1 MRTQVTVDYV
11 STLRPFTPA
20 VPPGTPVTLA
30 AELPPNL
37 MQANSQ
43 LLAQFPNVA
52 RTLKAGTSEARPST
66 IVFSVV
72 PGHHGNA
79 GFLVHV
85 PPSIEAQD
93 PQFAEKLC
101 FALQDA
107 VKHGGVDTDRRYGQ
121 INTAALLLHHFGC
134 DFRILL
140 DLVKDDHSL
149 HDLCSPFVSEEPVFQ
164 LYQHEGQI
172 NFAVVHIGYG
182 DVAQSQMQRCLAVLD
197 KAGRSTVGLALLA
210 ELIQTKSKYGVEAYG
225 PYALCEMYVTRV
237 LAGSDLANPAA
248 ATKAVETM
256 VAAVDNLKK
265 HFTGGPEAPFK
276 LCGPL
281 LVRLC
286 SKESCHPALAWK
298 LLQHLCPYGF
308 VNKKDEECVALE
320 ALFQAAMRE
329 GAHEPAEGAINALLE
344 MTVSSAEAAH
354 QRCLSLLQEHEA
366 NRPLDEANPHRQT
379 LRAAGFE
386 FRFAW
391 SSDKG
396 RAQSAFVLY
405 PTAMVREDPIETA
418 VKTGQ
423 APTALKTDE
432 PPTKF
437 VGAQHGRALVDF
449 ALSLMGPAARGG
461 LACRYLVAVAEFLL
475 QHHAALPQAAQ
486 AVVLGKLTNTVVQTI
501 CAQCQSARKLGPA
514 STPSIGAS
522 LPMFV
527 EAQTLGFAMFRV
539 QELAEAGDEDGMD
552 NLIRWVQQHKQQLFG
567 HLPASILPHAL
578 QSAEGAEPDS
588 SMVDEDNARVEMMPL
603 SSRLIDLV
611 AELVESDALSHAPD
625 VAAALFGYWT
635 AFTGSGEL
643 GYHKTRVQHVASAT
657 VQSRSPQAWATM
669 KSVAEHARQA
679 LLDSA
684 ARGNAGS
691 PAAVDLFGSLI
702 DLVAG
707 AENAPTN
714 EVSAWAIQFHED
726 LGRDQ
731 ELLGSLSQIEPNAT
745 IWPQLGSTALLLGK
759 NQFATVHGI
768 LVASAL
774 THGAMWDAR
783 LSVAFE
789 TTLKHCLAKGL
800 HAEAI
805 GLFMIRKDCIDQSV
819 AAPQPQSQRLDVW
832 TLLSLISVIRDSLV
846 ERTYPGVS
854 RDDALC
860 ALLVELLVQAPELA
874 AARLDAVL
882 SSTVGTSTVASEHPT
897 LASRVHLEFAK
908 HFFAQG
914 DRAAMLRAFSDAM
927 ANVPDDEDARVEV
940 KLLCEEFMASVQ
952 SGKGGDDDWRGAIQQ
967 MGAHHKV

>member
-1 MRTQVTVDYV
+1 MRTEVTVDYV
-11 STLRPFTPA
+11 STFRPFTPA

-37 MQANSQ
+37 LQANSQ

-52 RTLKAGTSEARPST
+52 RTLRAGTSEARPPT

-79 GFLVHV
+79 GFVVHV

-93 PQFAEKLC
+93 PQFSHKLC

-107 VKHGGVDTDRRYGQ
+107 VKHGAVDTDRRYGQ

-140 DLVKDDHSL
+140 DLVKDDSL
-149 HDLCSPFVSEEPVFQ
+149 HDLCAPFVGEEPVFQ

-182 DVAQSQMQRCLAVLD
+182 DVARSQVQRCLAVLD

-237 LAGSDLANPAA
+237 LAGGDLANTPA
-248 ATKAVETM
+248 ATKAVGTM
-256 VAAVDNLKK
+256 AAAVDNLKK
-265 HFTGGPEAPFK
+265 HFTGGPEAPFR
-276 LCGPL
+276 LCEPL

-320 ALFQAAMRE
+320 SLFQAAMRE

-354 QRCLSLLQEHEA
+354 QRCLGLLQEHEA
-366 NRPLDEANPHRQT
+366 NRPLDDANPHRQT

-391 SSDKG
+391 SSDTG
-396 RAQSAFVLY
+396 REQSAFVLH

-432 PPTKF
+432 PLTKF

-449 ALSLMGPAARGG
+449 ALSLVDPATRGG

-475 QHHAALPQAAQ
+475 QQHAALPQAAQ
-486 AVVLGKLTNTVVQTI
+486 AVVLGKLTNTVVRMI

-514 STPSIGAS
+514 STPSIAAS

-527 EAQTLGFAMFRV
+527 EAQTLSFAMSRV

-567 HLPASILPHAL
+567 HLPASILPHGL
-578 QSAEGAEPDS
+578 RSSEGSEPDS
-588 SMVDEDNARVEMMPL
+588 SMVDEGQALLEMMPL
-603 SSRLIDLV
+603 SSRLTELI

-679 LLDSA
+679 LLDFA
-684 ARGNAGS
+684 ARGGAGS
-691 PAAVDLFGSLI
+691 PAAVDLFGSVI

-707 AENAPTN
+707 AANAPN
-714 EVSAWAIQFHED
+714 EVSAWAIQFLED

-731 ELLGSLSQIEPNAT
+731 ELLASLSQVASNAA
-745 IWPQLGSTALLLGK
+745 IWPRLGSTALLLGK
-759 NQFATVHGI
+759 DQFATAYGT
-768 LVASAL
+768 LVACAS
-774 THGAMWDAR
+774 THGVTWDAR
-783 LSVAFE
+783 LAVAFE
-789 TTLKHCLAKGL
+789 MTLKHCLAKGL

-805 GLFMIRKDCIDQSV
+805 ALFMIRKDCVDRSV
-819 AAPQPQSQRLDVW
+819 AAHQPQSQRLDVW
-832 TLLSLISVIRDSLV
+832 TLLSLISVIRDALV

-860 ALLVELLVQAPELA
+860 ALLVELLVQVPELA
-874 AARLDAVL
+874 VARLDAVL
-882 SSTVGTSTVASEHPT
+882 SSAVGTSTVALEHPT
-897 LASRVHLEFAK
+897 LATRVYLEFAK

-914 DRAAMLRAFSDAM
+914 DRAAMLQAFSNAM

-940 KLLCEEFMASVQ
+940 KVLCEEFMASVQ
-952 SGKGGDDDWRGAIQQ
+952 SGKGGGDDWRGAIQQ
-967 MGAHHKV
+967 MGAYHKV